1 MLPRALRYWRSSC
14 SWRVRIALAAKGL
27 AFDYRAVNILEGV
40 QRGDEH
46 SDRNP
51 LMQVPVLECD
61 DLLTGSRIRLT
72 QVTP

>member
-1 MLPRALRYWRSSC
+1 M
-14 SWRVRIALAAKGL
+14 RIALAAKGL
-27 AFDYRAVNILEGV
+27 AFDYRAVNILEGA

-72 QVTP
+72 QVTAHRLHFLTRPQQQPDA